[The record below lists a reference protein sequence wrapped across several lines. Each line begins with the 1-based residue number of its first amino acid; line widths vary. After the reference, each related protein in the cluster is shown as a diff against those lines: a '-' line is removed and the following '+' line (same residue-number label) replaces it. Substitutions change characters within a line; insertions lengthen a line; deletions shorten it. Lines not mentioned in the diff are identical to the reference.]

1 MTTGDAAAVPG
12 SRAVVGRLAGGLV
25 LMIGFWAAAEAA
37 RGQGVSRPSGP
48 AAGVVSHP
56 VVIELREEASVIG
69 GEVRLRQVAR
79 WNRADNAF
87 FAAGLADLVVL
98 RLQPEARSAT
108 LDLATLRVLL
118 EGAGVLPTEVVF
130 RGASRVRITR
140 LDTDPTSAVRPL
152 SVPQLE
158 VTAFLDRHGV
168 PPVEDEPASPA
179 DGAAS
184 AGGVASA
191 SGAASAGGAARADG
205 VSLDGGVSL
214 DDGAELA
221 SARLSPE
228 GTPVAAGRGG
238 RAGMPAA
245 VVATGR
251 TLRQTLTQDLAD
263 RLGVRVEDLEVTF
276 DPADERV
283 LRLAEPTFRWKVTS
297 GRVRN
302 LGVVSWTVTVWASAE
317 DDGAAGSQVR
327 GSSPAM
333 SARRGGVGDGGQR
346 VELTGRARM
355 WQQQVVA
362 RRALVPGQLVRED
375 DIEER
380 RVLVERLP
388 DEAVLSRE
396 QVLMMQAAR
405 AIAPGTVLAGR
416 MLDPVLLVRAGQ
428 LVSVSLR
435 HGTVEVR
442 AVARALEGGAYGQT
456 IRVRNE
462 QTNDVLQVTVTGPQE
477 ARLGPGSVR
486 E

>member
-1 MTTGDAAAVPG
+1 MGRLMTRCAAAAVPG
-12 SRAVVGRLAGGLV
+12 GKAVVGRLAGGVVLV
-25 LMIGFWAAAEAA
+25 IAFWAAAEAA
-37 RGQGVSRPSGP
+37 QGQVVSRPTG
-48 AAGVVSHP
+48 ALAGVVP
-56 VVIELREEASVIG
+56 GAVVIELREEASVIG

-98 RLQPEARSAT
+98 RLQPEARTAT
-108 LDLATLRVLL
+108 LELAELRVLL
-118 EGAGVLPTEVVF
+118 EGAGVLPTEVSF

-140 LDTDPTSAVRPL
+140 LDTDPASAVRPL
-152 SVPQLE
+152 SVPQQDL
-158 VTAFLDRHGV
+158 TAFLDRHGV
-168 PPVEDEPASPA
+168 PKLEAEPTRPGEAEM
-179 DGAAS
+179 
-184 AGGVASA
+184 SA
-191 SGAASAGGAARADG
+191 SE
-205 VSLDGGVSL
+205 
-214 DDGAELA
+214 AELA
-221 SARLSPE
+221 AARLSPDS
-228 GTPVAAGRGG
+228 TAAWAAGSG
-238 RAGMPAA
+238 RANAPEQ
-245 VVATGR
+245 VVAVPR
-251 TLRQTLTQDLAD
+251 TLRQALTQDLAD

-327 GSSPAM
+327 GSLSPV

-346 VELTGRARM
+346 VELTARARM

-375 DIEER
+375 DIEVR